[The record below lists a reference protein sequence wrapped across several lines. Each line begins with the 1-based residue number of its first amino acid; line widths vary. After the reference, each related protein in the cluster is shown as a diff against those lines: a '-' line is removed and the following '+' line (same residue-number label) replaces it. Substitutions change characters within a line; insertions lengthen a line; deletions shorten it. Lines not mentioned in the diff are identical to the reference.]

1 MKRRHL
7 LVAGAPFLAL
17 AWYASEGREAPRFKT
32 SLYAQVPVAERALAM
47 GASDPSWSPDGKEV
61 AFSLFGSIWRMPA
74 GGGEARQ
81 VTSAAG
87 YDAGAAW
94 SPDGRAIAFVRGG
107 YPIRGVQLGTQG
119 ELMLADAASGETRA
133 LAPGVQVTGTP
144 AWTPDAN
151 ALVVNRTEGDDVFL
165 SEVPVGGGPARR
177 LTGFPSS
184 RVTTQMQRGSG
195 WYYFWYP
202 AAVAPWGELAFG
214 ADKDGTGQLWRMARN
229 DGLVLARKL
238 THYPETSETDVQ
250 DVAWE
255 SRDSIVYSANL
266 NNDGT
271 NYDLWRWRRG
281 TATRLTTS
289 IHDEFSPRVSPDG
302 KTILFVSNYLGNLDL
317 FTATP
322 ELRAA
327 RHLRIGALRFRQ
339 PTAPLRVLVE
349 DESGNAVPAR
359 VSVRAADG
367 KYYAPPGALM
377 RYHAGMG
384 QSAGFFHARGHF
396 SLDVPAG
403 PVRVSAYHGLE
414 WEPAVVEANA
424 GPDAPPVRAVVKRRL
439 QWQGHGWWTGEDHIH
454 ANYAGPYYLRPEDAL
469 TMAEAEDLN
478 VSNLLAANAEGERV
492 YDREFF
498 EGKSNSLSNPQH
510 ILYWNEEY
518 RNRIVYGH
526 MALLNLTRLIGPVY
540 TSFAGTPHPWDY
552 PSNTMVAEEAR
563 RANAVVDYVHPIV
576 GQTRDPF
583 DFTVS
588 AKELPVTAALGL
600 VDVVDV
606 YPWGP
611 VALDIWYE
619 LLNCG
624 FRIAPGAGTD
634 TFANWRSLNQVP
646 GASRVYVRMPG
657 ELSYPGWIAG
667 LRQGRSFVSN
677 GPLVELTANGK
688 GPGDVLSSPAGKPL
702 RLEIAARA
710 ESLVPLDR
718 LELVLNGKVIHSEAV
733 GGARTASFRLQRPVT
748 AAGWLAL
755 RAAGAADPA
764 HLGATAQA
772 HTAAIYL
779 QPEGKLMEPMPEAAA
794 KFVDWIDRLTN
805 LVEMRNNFETPQQR
819 EEVLRLIRRGRDF
832 YARWT
837 KLPGDLP

>member
-7 LVAGAPFLAL
+7 LVAAVPFLAL
-17 AWYASEGREAPRFKT
+17 AWYTSESQEDPRFKT
-32 SLYAQVPVAERALAM
+32 SLYAQVPLSERDTAM
-47 GASDPSWSPDGKEV
+47 GASDPSWSPDGTEI

-74 GGGEARQ
+74 IGGEARQ
-81 VTSAAG
+81 VTVAAG

-94 SPDGRAIAFVRGG
+94 SPDGRAIAFVRGEH
-107 YPIRGVQLGTQG
+107 PIRGIQLGTQG
-119 ELMLADAASGETRA
+119 ELMLVDVITGETRT
-133 LAPGVQVTGTP
+133 LAPGVRITGTP
-144 AWTPDAN
+144 AWLPDAK
-151 ALVVNRTEGDDVFL
+151 ALVVNRAEGNDVFL
-165 SEVPVGGGPARR
+165 SELPVDGGAARR

-184 RVTTQMQRGSG
+184 RVTTQMQRGNG

-202 AAVAPWGELAFG
+202 AAVAPWRELAFG
-214 ADKDGTGQLWRMARN
+214 ADKDGTGQLWRMPLN

-238 THYPETSETDVQ
+238 TRYPETSETDVQ
-250 DVAWE
+250 DVTWE
-255 SRDSIVYSANL
+255 GRDSIVYSANL

-271 NYDLWRWRRG
+271 NYDLWRWRNG

-317 FTATP
+317 FTATT
-322 ELRAA
+322 ELREA
-327 RHLRIGALRFRQ
+327 RHLRISALRFRQ
-339 PTAPLRVLVE
+339 PAVSLRVRVE
-349 DESGNAVPAR
+349 DESGNTVPAR

-367 KYYAPPGALM
+367 KYYAPSGALM
-377 RYHAGMG
+377 RYHGGMG
-384 QSAGFFHARGHF
+384 QSAGFFHARGEF

-403 PVRVSAYHGLE
+403 PVRVAAYHGLE
-414 WEPAVVEANA
+414 WEPAVVEASA
-424 GPDAPPVRAVVKRRL
+424 GPGGAPLRAVLKRRL
-439 QWQGHGWWTGEDHIH
+439 QWQGNGWWSGEDHIH

-469 TMAEAEDLN
+469 AMAEAEDLN
-478 VSNLLAANAEGERV
+478 ISNLLAANAEGERI

-498 EGKSNSLSNPQH
+498 EGKPNSLSKRQH

-611 VALDIWYE
+611 IALDIWYE

-624 FRIAPGAGTD
+624 LRIAPGAGTD
-634 TFANWRSLNQVP
+634 TFANWRSINQVP
-646 GASRVYVRMPG
+646 GVSRVYVRLPG
-657 ELSYPGWIAG
+657 ELSYSGWIDG

-677 GPLVELTANGK
+677 GPLLELTANGK
-688 GPGDVLSSPAGKPL
+688 SPGDVLSSPAGTPL
-702 RLEIAARA
+702 QLEIAVRA
-710 ESLVPLDR
+710 ESRVPLER

-733 GGARTASFRLQRPVT
+733 RDAHTASFRLQRPVT
-748 AAGWLAL
+748 TAGWLAL

-764 HLGATAQA
+764 QLGARAQA

-779 QPEGKLMEPMPEAAA
+779 QPEGKPMDPMPEAAA
-794 KFVDWIDRLTN
+794 KFVDWIDRLTD
-805 LVEMRNNFETPQQR
+805 LVEMRNNFERPAQK
-819 EEVLRLIRRGRDF
+819 EEVLRLIRRGREF

-837 KLPGDLP
+837 KRGAKG